1 LPTRK
6 TFDVLEYQ
14 KVLKEFDFLA
24 RTFLFFEEKRA
35 AALITRKD
43 YKFFLSSF
51 SLSLD
56 CYGGRRIV
64 RSIVFCFPGGSNLSS
79 IYWVYIY
86 TPIYNRQKNKRSK
99 STGAEVEKKQ
109 RFRRGGNI

>member
-1 LPTRK
+1 
-6 TFDVLEYQ
+6 LEYQ

-24 RTFLFFEEKRA
+24 RTFLFFEEKEPLRW
-35 AALITRKD
+35 LRGKITSSS
-43 YKFFLSSF
+43 SSF